1 MPAYPGADRPW
12 IGLCDDPRCVGGR
25 VLRSM
30 SINSDPDVKTQH
42 SPARD
47 ANPIAW
53 NDTEHQCAV
62 CAAACS
68 LLPRLPVQQTCG
80 SVESCVLTR

>member
-1 MPAYPGADRPW
+1 
-12 IGLCDDPRCVGGR
+12 
-25 VLRSM
+25 M

-80 SVESCVLTR
+80 SVESCVLTRWSN